1 MRSSLFVAFVAA
13 SALAIAGCGSSS
25 GGGSGGSGGNSG
37 GSAGGSTGGVAG
49 GSGGSTG
56 TGGATGGSGGATG
69 GHAGGGGQGG
79 GGQGG
84 GIATDCNPA
93 CTGQTACVGTGVEG
107 GPLLLVGDGGTC
119 PQGRHPV
126 GSVCVQDLTYACMAI
141 PTACGGT
148 ATCACASATLCV
160 SGHTCLQVN
169 SNELTCVLEAP

>member
-69 GHAGGGGQGG
+69 GHAGG